1 MELKKHLCKFC
12 GQTDPKKFSKNHKST
27 CRKCATAQAK
37 KNKEEIDNEIKLTQ
51 AAVDLIDSIQWAVSD
66 IVDDIEKDLKKKFI
80 AIIEDDREVY
90 QNAAKKWD
98 KQQVKLFITI
108 GLLAAVVIS
117 ETIYIVKP
125 LLWN

>member
-1 MELKKHLCKFC
+1 MELKNHLCKFC

-27 CRKCATAQAK
+27 CRKCATANSK
-37 KNKEEIDNEIKLTQ
+37 KSKDEEYKLTQ

-66 IVDDIEKDLKKKFI
+66 IVEDVEKDLKKKFLK
-80 AIIEDDREVY
+80 IIEDDREVY
-90 QNAAKKWD
+90 NKVAKKWGRT
-98 KQQVKLFITI
+98 QAILWVTI
-108 GLLAAVVIS
+108 GILAVVVMA